1 MSVCSLRDYQE
12 EALKKLRNGC
22 VLNGGLGSGKSR
34 TGLAFYYTQHGGQ
47 CNTPTYVPMKNPRD
61 LYIITTARKRDTL
74 EWDAEL
80 ALFKLSTNP
89 SDNYYKNKVIVD
101 SWQNIK
107 KYRHVENAFFIF
119 DEQRVVGYGVWVQ
132 SFLEIAKYNKWI
144 LLTATPGDTW
154 LDYLPLFIANG
165 FYKNKT
171 QFLREHAVWSPYSKF
186 QSPNQWKWLNE
197 GKLIRYRNSILVQ
210 MDFERQTIAH
220 HDTILVKYDEDS
232 YKQVVNR
239 RWNIFENKPIQNAS
253 EYCFVLHKIVNSS
266 IDRQDKIL
274 DLVMKHKKSIIFYNY
289 DYELEILHNLFDGH
303 YPIAEW
309 NGHKHQEV
317 PTGDHWVY
325 LVQYISGS
333 EAWNCISTDTIIFY
347 SQSYSYKLMTQAA
360 GRIDRLNTPYRD
372 LYYYHFRSSSKIDS
386 AIYKALAK
394 KKSFSEKGFAPKFE
408 KDNKKEELADVKP
421 AFVFQSKNYGGS
433 KIISMPSNTPPFTSH
448 ISDYAKEYNN
458 WEDPNNPL
466 YKGE

>member
-12 EALKKLRNGC
+12 EALKKLRSGC

-34 TGLAFYYTQHGGQ
+34 TGLAFYYTQYGGQ
-47 CNTPTYVPMKNPRD
+47 CNTEKYVPMKNPRD
-61 LYIITTARKRDTL
+61 LYIITTAKKRDAM

-80 ALFKLSTNP
+80 AVFRLSTDPSVNP
-89 SDNYYKNKVIVD
+89 YKNKIIVD

-107 KYRHVENAFFIF
+107 KYRHTDNAFFIF

-132 SFLEIAKYNKWI
+132 SFLEIARHNKWI

-165 FYKNKT
+165 FYRNKT
-171 QFLREHAVWSPYSKF
+171 QFLQEHAVWSPYKKF

-210 MDFERQTIAH
+210 MDFERQTVAH
-220 HDTILVKYDEDS
+220 HETIIVNYDEEA
-232 YKQVVNR
+232 YKLVNNR
-239 RWNIFENKPIQNAS
+239 RWNIYKSAPIQNAS
-253 EYCFVLHKIVNSS
+253 EFCFVLHKIVNSS

-274 DLVMKHKKSIIFYNY
+274 DLVAKHRKVIIFYNY
-289 DYELEILHNLFDGH
+289 DYELEILHKLFDGY
-303 YPIAEW
+303 YPITEW
-309 NGHKHQEV
+309 NGHKHQEL

-333 EAWNCISTDTIIFY
+333 EAWNCVTTDTIIFY

-360 GRIDRLNTPYRD
+360 GRIDRLNTPYKD
-372 LYYYHFRSSSKIDS
+372 LYYYHFRSTSKIDN

-394 KKSFSEKGFAPKFE
+394 KKNFSEKGFAPKFE
-408 KDNKKEELADVKP
+408 NSDSENKKPADDKYKSY
-421 AFVFQSKNYGGS
+421 QSKNFSGS
-433 KIISMPSNTPPFTSH
+433 KIISMDAKPQFTAH
-448 ISDYAKEYNN
+448 ISDYVDEWNS
-458 WEDPNNPL
+458 WEHPIGKIREGD
-466 YKGE
+466 